1 MPGTKSLCNKNPGKL
16 IASLCDYRNIETVVL
31 LQLQQPESDPR
42 MQAAPI
48 DVINSQLGALVSSS
62 SLSGRRDFG
71 TYWPW
76 EWAALLKWSALSVP
90 FSFSSSSLHILCSR
104 RITCNYL
111 NNSKQWVYT
120 SATLVLRTYFT
131 AVFLYIGLYIYY
143 IYLIIKGLVSLLQWY
158 TYMYTITSSS
168 AMAERPREAWDVFN

>member
-1 MPGTKSLCNKNPGKL
+1 MTQKRKMRFDRINNMPGTKSLCNKNPGKL

-71 TYWPW
+71 TYWP
-76 EWAALLKWSALSVP
+76 
-90 FSFSSSSLHILCSR
+90 
-104 RITCNYL
+104 
-111 NNSKQWVYT
+111 
-120 SATLVLRTYFT
+120 
-131 AVFLYIGLYIYY
+131 
-143 IYLIIKGLVSLLQWY
+143 
-158 TYMYTITSSS
+158 
-168 AMAERPREAWDVFN
+168 